1 MVMQKVNT
9 HVQIHVHQ
17 VGLLIQQ
24 EYVVM
29 VVQTVNNLYIIHNV
43 LLHVHQ
49 LKIIHQYSTTISM
62 MMNIKYV

>member
-1 MVMQKVNT
+1 MVN
-9 HVQIHVHQ
+9 IHVKINVHQ
-17 VGLLIQQ
+17 DNLLIQQ